1 MYIRVEQGGVIQN
14 FFAIFEIG
22 HIATDQIHFYEFN
35 SKKLASLDAHARR
48 TQEKVIFFNKC
59 VFVPIFQISSLQ
71 FKEPS
76 PKRTYEYKCLF
87 LLLLK
92 QTGERLEESSTPIS
106 TQSGVGACRPPI
118 LVSLP
123 LAGVGLALLDQ
134 LVGKHSCRAP
144 KMGKMGFYLKK

>member
-48 TQEKVIFFNKC
+48 TQEKVLFFNKC
-59 VFVPIFQISSLQ
+59 VFVPIFQISSFQ

-92 QTGERLEESSTPIS
+92 QTRERFEESSTPIS
-106 TQSGVGACRPPI
+106 TQSGVGACRPPTYTGI
-118 LVSLP
+118 SATCWGW
-123 LAGVGLALLDQ
+123 AGSSRSA
-134 LVGKHSCRAP
+134 CW
-144 KMGKMGFYLKK
+144 